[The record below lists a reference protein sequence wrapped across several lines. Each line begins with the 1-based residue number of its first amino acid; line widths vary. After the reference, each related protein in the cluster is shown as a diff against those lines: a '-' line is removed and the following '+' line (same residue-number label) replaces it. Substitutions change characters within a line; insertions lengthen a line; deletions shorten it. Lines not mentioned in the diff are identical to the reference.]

1 MKGFIPA
8 YLEIYKKG
16 ELNRRIAKA
25 EDLMESC
32 TLCPQHCRVNR
43 FQSRKGKCNSGAY
56 PIVASF
62 NPHFGEES
70 PLVGRMGS
78 GTIFFSNCNLKC
90 VYCQNCDISQFGY
103 GEEISYEAL
112 AEIMMRLQNSGCH
125 NINFVSPTHMIYP
138 ILKALPMAIERGL
151 NVPLVYN
158 SGGYDSV
165 EILKILEGIFDI
177 YMPDFKYGDDTMA
190 GKFSDAPKYSDFAK
204 SALKEMHR
212 QVGDLRVNSNGIALQ
227 GLVVRHLILPDD
239 LAATYHVI
247 DFIADLSDNTYLNL
261 MDQYRPEY
269 RAAEFSGLDR
279 SLSHSEYM
287 KYLEYA
293 RSKGLTRLD

>member
-1 MKGFIPA
+1 MKGFSPA
-8 YLEIYKKG
+8 YLETYKNG
-16 ELNRRIAKA
+16 ELNRKIAQT

-32 TLCPQHCRVNR
+32 TLCPQHCKVNR
-43 FQSRKGKCNSGAY
+43 FHSRKGKCSSGAY

-112 AEIMMRLQNSGCH
+112 AEIMMRLQKRGCH

-138 ILKALPMAIERGL
+138 ILKALPLAIEQGL

-158 SGGYDSV
+158 SGGYDSA
-165 EILKILEGIFDI
+165 EILKILEGVFDI
-177 YMPDFKYGDDTMA
+177 YMPDFKYGDDAMA
-190 GKFSDAPKYSDFAK
+190 GKFSDAPKYADISK

-212 QVGDLRVNSNGIALQ
+212 QVGDLQVNSEGIALR
-227 GLVVRHLILPDD
+227 GLVVRHLILPGD
-239 LAATYHVI
+239 LAATYRVI
-247 DFIADLSDNTYLNL
+247 DFIASLSKNTYFNL

-269 RAAEFSGLDR
+269 RAGEFQGLDR
-279 SLSHSEYM
+279 PLSHSEYM
-287 KYLEYA
+287 KYLDYD
-293 RSKGLTRLD
+293 RLKGLTRHD